1 MRYVVRMSCSHVSG
15 CPSDIYAKDLCRKH
29 YWQQWRAARA
39 EDPDTPGCKECGDP
53 VLANDLCGKHYQQ
66 EYRRTRK
73 KSRCKIL
80 DCPGDAQ
87 TRGWCYNHHYR
98 WKKYGDPL
106 GRPSLV
112 KDNLCSMG
120 DGEQAQTRWIEDGEL
135 KGYLCGPHDR
145 RWRAY
150 GDPAEPPR
158 RAANGQARHLRKD
171 DGYIDVSVPG
181 PNGKLRTRREHI
193 VFMEELLGRPLAG
206 DENVHHCNGV
216 KHDNTTNGPLVA
228 YRSGNLELWS
238 TKQPKGQR
246 VEDKIEF
253 AIEILREYAPGRLHP
268 TMVD

>member
-1 MRYVVRMSCSHVSG
+1 MSTCEHESG
-15 CPSDIYAKDLCRKH
+15 CTKKVHAKGMCRTHYYA
-29 YWQQWRAARA
+29 QWREDRAA
-39 EDPDTPGCKECGDP
+39 DPGTPRCHCGRV
-53 VLANDLCGKHYQQ
+53 VLANDLCTNHYQQ
-66 EYRRTRK
+66 KYRAERK
-73 KSRCKIL
+73 HSECKVPECK
-80 DCPGDAQ
+80 DPANG
-87 TRGWCYNHHYR
+87 TRGWCEAHHYR
-98 WKKYGDPL
+98 FKRYGDPL

-120 DGEQAQTRWIEDGEL
+120 DGAQAQTRWIENGEL

-158 RAANGQARHLRKD
+158 RAANGEARYLRD

-216 KHDNTTNGPLVA
+216 KHDNTTDGPLVN

-246 VEDKIEF
+246 VADKIEF
-253 AIEILREYAPGRLHP
+253 ALEILAEYAPGHLADQLASV
-268 TMVD
+268 TI